1 MSLNEA
7 GVAPVSDL
15 CSSTETW
22 FGTASMKETPGIFC
36 VCCVGGTVCCTVQ

>member
-7 GVAPVSDL
+7 GVAPVSDP

-22 FGTASMKETPGIFC
+22 FGTASMNETPGIFF
-36 VCCVGGTVCCTVQ
+36 